1 MRSQLAAYV
10 GRDDHSPDIE
20 KRLAQLKAQYGAE
33 NTLKRKE
40 DFTGDAQLLTTAV
53 LSEKCFSKKGFSFSD
68 ERKTALSLIEGRVF
82 AKVLMEGHSIVAL
95 LDTGSTRTII
105 SERVAQEL
113 CTEQNRRN
121 VHIRL
126 ALPDKSYTIVKQALM
141 ANVQLGTQQIQLL
154 VLVLPSCKQ
163 ENAILGMDFIC
174 RSDAR
179 IQLGG
184 VSLELNS
191 NQETLRASDSR
202 VKENKMAA
210 APKPFAMEAPAGS
223 LSHLDVWVVAPLE
236 WRVNTRLRRLPV
248 ELRDRLV
255 ARLQK
260 PKRKDVRYL
269 TSACGHN
276 FRVHINT
283 QNQLSVHL
291 RDETLNLV

>member
-1 MRSQLAAYV
+1 
-10 GRDDHSPDIE
+10 
-20 KRLAQLKAQYGAE
+20 
-33 NTLKRKE
+33 
-40 DFTGDAQLLTTAV
+40 
-53 LSEKCFSKKGFSFSD
+53 
-68 ERKTALSLIEGRVF
+68 
-82 AKVLMEGHSIVAL
+82 MEGHLIAAV

-126 ALPDKSYTIVKQALM
+126 ALPDKSYTIAKQALM
-141 ANVQLGTQQIQLL
+141 ANVQLGSQQIQLL

-174 RSDAR
+174 RSDAK
-179 IQLGG
+179 IQLGE

-191 NQETLRASDSR
+191 NQETLKASDSR
-202 VKENKMAA
+202 AKENKMAA
-210 APKPFAMEAPAGS
+210 APIPFAMESPARS
-223 LSHLDVWVVAPLE
+223 SSHVDVWVVAPLE
-236 WRVNTRLRRLPV
+236 WRVNTRLRRLPA

-255 ARLQK
+255 ARLQQ
-260 PKRKDVRYL
+260 PKRKDVRYV

-291 RDETLNLV
+291 RDETLN